1 MGKVS
6 IYPENA
12 TQNGELKMFSQNVQE
27 VLAPSLITDSNSK
40 IKYQDDTDELKN
52 ALNRILTRTSGI
64 NKMIGTLILI

>member
-1 MGKVS
+1 
-6 IYPENA
+6 
-12 TQNGELKMFSQNVQE
+12 MFSQNVQE

-64 NKMIGTLILI
+64 NKMIGTLVLI